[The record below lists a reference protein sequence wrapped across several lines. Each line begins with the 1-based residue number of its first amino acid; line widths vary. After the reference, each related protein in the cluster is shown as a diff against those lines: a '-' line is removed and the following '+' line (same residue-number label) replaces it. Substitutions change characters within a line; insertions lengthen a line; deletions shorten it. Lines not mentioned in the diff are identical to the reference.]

1 MKDRL
6 DRFGIM
12 FITTMAGILI
22 ACGGDTQGS
31 SSSSSSGGDGAG
43 GTGGTGGSGS
53 SSSSTGAGGAA
64 ALPNTGT
71 EIMSAGGVV
80 QSGKYQMVYNFG
92 ASTPAPG
99 KASSANH
106 TLQGGLVGVTEGT
119 K

>member
-1 MKDRL
+1 MKTRL
-6 DRFGIM
+6 DRFGILLM
-12 FITTMAGILI
+12 TLLMTTMAGILI

-31 SSSSSSGGDGAG
+31 SSSSSSGSG
-43 GTGGTGGSGS
+43 GSGGSGS
-53 SSSSTGAGGAA
+53 SSSGAGAGGAA
-64 ALPNTGT
+64 ALPSPGT